1 MRAVVA
7 IDPAGRVYRVYAR
20 GAAAAFA
27 LVVLYTLVAKLPG
40 GELARDWTHTALHVV
55 TGCAGVYAG
64 WITDRAT
71 PAKAFTATLAL
82 AYGTLGLFGWFIDGL
97 FMGSAFRIPLQA
109 ADNVF
114 HLVLGVAA
122 ALTVAVAASWPAAP
136 PSHVGRASASESGEP
151 SAASASANA
160 AVRRSR
166 RPPHSLPNQ

>member
-1 MRAVVA
+1 MTVESR
-7 IDPAGRVYRVYAR
+7 DRPFRLYAR
-20 GAAAAFA
+20 AAAGAFA
-27 LVVLYTLVAKLPG
+27 LVAVYTLVVKLPG
-40 GELARDWTHTALHVV
+40 GELARDWLHTALHVV
-55 TGCAGVYAG
+55 TACVAVYVG
-64 WITDRAT
+64 WIAERAT

-82 AYGTLGLFGWFIDGL
+82 AYGTLGVFGWFIDGL
-97 FMGSAFRIPLQA
+97 FMGSAFRVPLQA

-136 PSHVGRASASESGEP
+136 ASHVARASASES
-151 SAASASANA
+151 ASASANA